1 MLAYYNESDP
11 FAAEWLRRL
20 IAGGRLPAGDVDGQP
35 GAFPLAHGVPNRV
48 GKLRGFGNAI
58 VPELAARFIRAS
70 AQAIAEGVMS
80 W

>member
-1 MLAYYNESDP
+1 MLAY
-11 FAAEWLRRL
+11 
-20 IAGGRLPAGDVDGQP
+20 
-35 GAFPLAHGVPNRV
+35 
-48 GKLRGFGNAI
+48 AI